1 MRELIE
7 EEQAKQADVFW
18 STVQQLLY
26 SKLVVSKQQLAFN
39 YVKNTEN
46 RFFGNQGTGKVIM
59 QITPRI

>member
-39 YVKNTEN
+39 YIKNTEN
-46 RFFGNQGTGKVIM
+46 RFFGNQSTGKVIM

>member
-7 EEQAKQADVFW
+7 DEQALQADVFW

-26 SKLVVSKQQLAFN
+26 SKLPVSKQRLAFN
-39 YVKNTEN
+39 YVKNIEN

-59 QITPRI
+59 

>member
-7 EEQAKQADVFW
+7 EDQALQADVFR
-18 STVQQLLY
+18 SAVQQLLY
-26 SKLVVSKQQLAFN
+26 SKVPVSKQRLAFN